1 MIISQAAEGEFAFVI
16 AVFSVDS
23 GLISPDLYASIV
35 LAVLISTII
44 PPFALRF
51 TISHFNK
58 LAEKMVKQAEDLE
71 RQRAGTIDEALSPEE
86 QEKRLRERIEANKII
101 FLCIQIQCASTW
113 GLIPKIIS
121 KLGNLG
127 LEVIDNRSWH
137 PRGVDSTLM
146 TEIFVEDDFFLRAG
160 DEEGNKTIEE
170 RIAEVSE
177 TMIAAIK
184 QPVRIAL
191 SSFRFLVWYC

>member
-1 MIISQAAEGEFAFVI
+1 
-16 AVFSVDS
+16 
-23 GLISPDLYASIV
+23 
-35 LAVLISTII
+35 
-44 PPFALRF
+44 
-51 TISHFNK
+51 
-58 LAEKMVKQAEDLE
+58 MVKQAEDLE
-71 RQRAGTIDEALSPEE
+71 RQRAGTIDETLTPEE

-113 GLIPKIIS
+113 GLIPKIIG

-146 TEIFVEDDFFLRAG
+146 TEIFVEDDFFLRSG
-160 DEEGNKTIEE
+160 DEEGNRTIEN
-170 RIAEVSE
+170 RIADVSE

-184 QPVRIAL
+184 QPVSNLLFAN
-191 SSFRFLVWYC
+191 SFLGKYLPSISLTCCCL